1 MTWSRRH
8 LGFLE
13 RFQYSRNPGTPP
25 ASICLILNPAARTDM
40 APGILG
46 CAFTDLGVLA
56 AFGGSLIGAA
66 VTMVYP
72 GKVVVTERLLCIYIY
87 IFTIYVF
94 FFKHTLYKGSTW
106 DIRKVGQLNG

>member
-1 MTWSRRH
+1 
-8 LGFLE
+8 
-13 RFQYSRNPGTPP
+13 
-25 ASICLILNPAARTDM
+25 M

-56 AFGGSLIGAA
+56 AFGGSLIGTA

-72 GKVVVTERLLCIYIY
+72 GKVVVTERLLCVYIY

-94 FFKHTLYKGSTW
+94 FFLSSLLHTTHGLYTGSTW

>member
-1 MTWSRRH
+1 
-8 LGFLE
+8 
-13 RFQYSRNPGTPP
+13 
-25 ASICLILNPAARTDM
+25 M

-72 GKVVVTERLLCIYIY
+72 GKVVVTERLLCKYIY
-87 IFTIYVF
+87 LQYMF
-94 FFKHTLYKGSTW
+94 F
-106 DIRKVGQLNG
+106 